1 MTTRLKQVSRGTVW
15 LARVLTTEAR
25 ELITCAELALS
36 DVQDEGV
43 GSHAEVTSAL
53 SQGEMGEGEGAESH
67 DTRALRGA
75 WCPRLQP
82 RGPLSSLRVDKKSGA
97 SCPGFESW
105 LCPFLAL

>member
-1 MTTRLKQVSRGTVW
+1 MRLKQVGRGTAR
-15 LARVLTTEAR
+15 LARAPTTEAR

-43 GSHAEVTSAL
+43 GSHAEVTGAL
-53 SQGEMGEGEGAESH
+53 SQGEMAEGRESH
-67 DTRALRGA
+67 DSRALGGA
-75 WCPRLQP
+75 W
-82 RGPLSSLRVDKKSGA
+82 PLSSLRVDKKSGA

>member
-1 MTTRLKQVSRGTVW
+1 MRLKQVGRGTAR
-15 LARVLTTEAR
+15 LARAPTTEAR

-43 GSHAEVTSAL
+43 GSHAEVTGAL
-53 SQGEMGEGEGAESH
+53 SQGEMAEGRESH
-67 DTRALRGA
+67 DSRR
-75 WCPRLQP
+75 PRLRP
-82 RGPLSSLRVDKKSGA
+82 LGPLSSLRVDKKSGA

>member
-1 MTTRLKQVSRGTVW
+1 MRLKQVGRGTAR
-15 LARVLTTEAR
+15 LARAPTTEAR

-43 GSHAEVTSAL
+43 GSHAEVTGAL
-53 SQGEMGEGEGAESH
+53 SQGEMAEGRESH
-67 DTRALRGA
+67 DSRALGGA
-75 WCPRLQP
+75 WCPRLRP
-82 RGPLSSLRVDKKSGA
+82 LGPLSSLRVDKKSGA